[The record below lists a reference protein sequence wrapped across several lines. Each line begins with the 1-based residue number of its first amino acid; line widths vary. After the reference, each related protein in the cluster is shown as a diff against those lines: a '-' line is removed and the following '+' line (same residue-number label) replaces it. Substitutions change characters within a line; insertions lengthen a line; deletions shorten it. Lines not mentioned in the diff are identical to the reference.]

1 MKHTRQRRSLWRD
14 PAPERQLNAVC
25 SEVVWIAERFTAV
38 ASLRRQGECAHGA
51 ERVAK
56 DA

>member
-1 MKHTRQRRSLWRD
+1 MKHTRQRRSLWGD
-14 PAPERQLNAVC
+14 PAVERQLNAVC